1 MYIVIPR
8 ATTKKDTKRYSKNTI
23 GRLERGTKNV
33 QRTQKGV
40 RKKFQ
45 RNKNQK
51 EQKEN
56 DKMIDLHLTISI
68 ITLD

>member
-8 ATTKKDTKRYSKNTI
+8 ATTKKDIKRYSKNTI
-23 GRLERGTKNV
+23 GKLERGTKNV
-33 QRTQKGV
+33 QRTQKDV
-40 RKKFQ
+40 RKKYQ